1 MKSSDWLRWSSNG
14 LYASFHHPC
23 FELMRN
29 FLKNFF
35 GFIRFSNLKST
46 NQIKARALWP
56 MRNVYLFENSP
67 KRELLIPKSFEPE
80 ERPMN
85 FRKGTNWTISRDA
98 LWPFIGLF
106 SSFPSPSKSS
116 IASKSALPTPR
127 IWWDPHV
134 DKILTDPPE
143 SGGSDDPG
151 LGFGLRLTNNDN
163 RHGKIWSL
171 HNFVFCF
178 LKICYCSIC

>member
-1 MKSSDWLRWSSNG
+1 MKSIYMYEFDYLEMKSSDWSRWSSNG
-14 LYASFHHPC
+14 LYASLHHPC

-35 GFIRFSNLKST
+35 GLSWFSNFPAT
-46 NQIKARALWP
+46 NQINDWQLWP
-56 MRNVYLFENSP
+56 MRSLYLFENRP

-80 ERPMN
+80 ERPIN

-127 IWWDPHV
+127 TYKVRFLVKYWKPRTIWPSR
-134 DKILTDPPE
+134 TA
-143 SGGSDDPG
+143 
-151 LGFGLRLTNNDN
+151 
-163 RHGKIWSL
+163 
-171 HNFVFCF
+171 
-178 LKICYCSIC
+178 